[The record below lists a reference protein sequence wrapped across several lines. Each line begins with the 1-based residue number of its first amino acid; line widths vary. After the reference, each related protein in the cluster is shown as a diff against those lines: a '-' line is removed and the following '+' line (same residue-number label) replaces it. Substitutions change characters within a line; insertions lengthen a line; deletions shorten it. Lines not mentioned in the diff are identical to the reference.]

1 MDRTYVAIDVET
13 TGLEAGT
20 DEVIEIAA
28 VKFAGDQVLETFQKL
43 VKPRH
48 TLPLKI
54 TRLTGITEAMLADA
68 PRFSEVAPDLVRFVK
83 SYPLIGHSVG
93 FDLKMLQAQGMRF
106 AQPAYDTFDLATL
119 LMPHAPAY
127 RLSTLA
133 ATLGIIHDEAH
144 RALSDADVARQ
155 VFLRMLQRI
164 EALDLPT
171 LAEISRLTS
180 KIEWPLRDLFGEVE
194 RAKAK
199 NVFLDE
205 RRTTKDEGS
214 AIDDRP
220 IDYAVPE
227 LDEGQGRRPTTE
239 APALDNSKLKTLPLS
254 GAKGQNSESVPLKP
268 TGNEQPL
275 DIDAVRHFF
284 APDGALGRSFAGYEQ
299 REQQVVM
306 SETVAQAFNHGEAL
320 MVEAGT
326 GTGKGMAYLV
336 PAALFAAQRGER
348 VVISTNT
355 INLQDQLFFKD
366 IPDLQRIMAQHLS
379 VVRGQLSVAPG
390 SGQGTTGNGQ
400 QATDEPPFT
409 AALLKGRGNYLC
421 LRRYK
426 DLRRDGRLVSEEIK
440 TLLKVQLWL
449 PTTNSGDKAELLL
462 MDKENAAWG
471 RINVTPETCTG
482 PRCPDFKECFYFKAR
497 RTAEAAHVIVVNHAL
512 MLADLASE
520 ANVLPPYDHI
530 IIDEAHNLEDV
541 ATDQFGFTVDQAQL
555 LKFLDDLFQTGGANT
570 SAGLFAELPKYFQ
583 NSAATQG
590 DMDKAGAIAQAAGPA
605 VTRGRQSVYDCFNLL
620 TAFMTQEAEA
630 TSYDARLRIT
640 DAVRKNPLWEAV
652 GQAWENLSLQL
663 TGIGDAL
670 GKLEALLTDLE
681 DVDLLEYDMLLLRVQ
696 SLRRYA
702 TEVRINI
709 GYIIAG
715 GEEKQITWLVYDR
728 TSDTLTMRSAP
739 LSVAELLEANL
750 FAQKSTVALTSATIA
765 VGGDF
770 TYVKERIGL
779 KEPEEL
785 YLDSPFDYQ
794 KQAFVYIP
802 NDIPEPNQRG
812 YQPAL
817 EETLIALCT
826 ATGGRALVLFTAN
839 SALRQTYRA
848 IQEPLEE
855 QGIAVLGQGIDGSRR
870 SLLERFREFPRTVL
884 LGTTS
889 FWEGVDVVGDALS
902 VLVIAKLPFSVPN
915 DPIFTARS
923 EGFADA
929 FNEYAVPQAILRFKQ
944 GFGRL
949 IRSREDRG
957 IVAVLDKRLLTKKY
971 GRMFLE
977 SLPHTTVRAG
987 PAKQLPLLAA
997 RFLV

>member
-106 AQPAYDTFDLATL
+106 AQPAYDTFDLETL

-155 VFLRMLQRI
+155 VFLR
-164 EALDLPT
+164 T

-366 IPDLQRIMAQHLS
+366 IPDLQRIMAL
-379 VVRGQLSVAPG
+379 VAGRRSQVERPP
-390 SGQGTTGNGQ
+390 
-400 QATDEPPFT
+400 TDAGPISQNLKLKTQNSELPFT

-426 DLRRDGRLVSEEIK
+426 ALRGDGRLQDEEVR

-449 PTTNSGDKAELLL
+449 
-462 MDKENAAWG
+462 
-471 RINVTPETCTG
+471 
-482 PRCPDFKECFYFKAR
+482 
-497 RTAEAAHVIVVNHAL
+497 
-512 MLADLASE
+512 
-520 ANVLPPYDHI
+520 
-530 IIDEAHNLEDV
+530 
-541 ATDQFGFTVDQAQL
+541 
-555 LKFLDDLFQTGGANT
+555 
-570 SAGLFAELPKYFQ
+570 
-583 NSAATQG
+583 
-590 DMDKAGAIAQAAGPA
+590 
-605 VTRGRQSVYDCFNLL
+605 
-620 TAFMTQEAEA
+620 
-630 TSYDARLRIT
+630 
-640 DAVRKNPLWEAV
+640 
-652 GQAWENLSLQL
+652 
-663 TGIGDAL
+663 
-670 GKLEALLTDLE
+670 
-681 DVDLLEYDMLLLRVQ
+681 
-696 SLRRYA
+696 
-702 TEVRINI
+702 
-709 GYIIAG
+709 
-715 GEEKQITWLVYDR
+715 
-728 TSDTLTMRSAP
+728 
-739 LSVAELLEANL
+739 
-750 FAQKSTVALTSATIA
+750 
-765 VGGDF
+765 
-770 TYVKERIGL
+770 
-779 KEPEEL
+779 
-785 YLDSPFDYQ
+785 
-794 KQAFVYIP
+794 
-802 NDIPEPNQRG
+802 
-812 YQPAL
+812 
-817 EETLIALCT
+817 
-826 ATGGRALVLFTAN
+826 
-839 SALRQTYRA
+839 
-848 IQEPLEE
+848 
-855 QGIAVLGQGIDGSRR
+855 
-870 SLLERFREFPRTVL
+870 
-884 LGTTS
+884 
-889 FWEGVDVVGDALS
+889 
-902 VLVIAKLPFSVPN
+902 
-915 DPIFTARS
+915 
-923 EGFADA
+923 
-929 FNEYAVPQAILRFKQ
+929 
-944 GFGRL
+944 
-949 IRSREDRG
+949 
-957 IVAVLDKRLLTKKY
+957 
-971 GRMFLE
+971 
-977 SLPHTTVRAG
+977 
-987 PAKQLPLLAA
+987 
-997 RFLV
+997 